1 MEAERMNRGTAGQP
15 QFSNG
20 WLVLFALVA
29 LVGLVCWVL
38 QLQRGLQLTNLDVLN
53 MWGLYIVGFT
63 LFTGVAAGS
72 LFFASLPYLFN
83 LEEYKPF
90 TRIATYLAAVSSIV
104 AASLFII
111 VDIGNPERIWLFVTS
126 GNFSS
131 PMFWDSVILLFY
143 MVVSVI
149 FTRQLILVR
158 EGKKQE
164 QELKAIALLAFLAGM
179 VVAATSFVFS
189 FQPARPLWHNPVQPV
204 SFLVAALIV
213 ALAVLVILA
222 AVLHKRGFID
232 MSLALLARMGRVAA
246 VLLAV
251 QLLIVAGEVCIGLYP
266 GAGPEY
272 EAVKWLVAGEGA
284 VAFWLEILALVAAVV
299 LLGSQG
305 AKQSRSRLVTGAVVA
320 FVAIALVKGN
330 LLQAELFNPVL
341 SYPGLALMD
350 SISGPYVPSLLE
362 IGLSLGIVSLGC
374 LLFALGLRRLR
385 LVG

>member
-1 MEAERMNRGTAGQP
+1 MEAERITQTAPGQP
-15 QFSNG
+15 KPANA

-29 LVGLVCWVL
+29 LLGLVCWGL
-38 QLQRGLQLTNLDVLN
+38 QLSRGLQLTNLNDKN
-53 MWGLYIVGFT
+53 MWGLYIVGFMV
-63 LFTGVAAGS
+63 FTGVAAGS
-72 LFFASLPYLFN
+72 LFFGSLPYLFN
-83 LEEYKPF
+83 LGEFKPF
-90 TRIATYLAAVSSIV
+90 TRIAAYLAAVASIV

-111 VDIGNPERIWLFVTS
+111 VDIGNPERIWFFITS
-126 GNFSS
+126 GNFAS

-158 EGKKQE
+158 EGKKPE
-164 QELKAIALLAFLAGM
+164 QEIKAIAVLAFVAGIL
-179 VVAATSFVFS
+179 VTATSFVFG

-204 SFLVAALIV
+204 SFLVAALIA

-222 AVLHKRGFID
+222 AILQKRGFLN
-232 MSLALLARMGRVAA
+232 MPAALLGRMGKLAA
-246 VLLAV
+246 ALLLV
-251 QLLIVAGEVCIGLYP
+251 ELIIVAGEVFTGLYP

-272 EAVKWLVAGEGA
+272 EAMKWLVAGKGA
-284 VAFWLEILALVAAVV
+284 PAFWLEIIV
-299 LLGSQG
+299 LIGAMAILGSQG
-305 AKQSRSRLVTGAVVA
+305 AKENRTGLVTGALVA
-320 FVAIALVKGN
+320 FVGICLVKAN

-350 SISGPYVPSLLE
+350 QITGPYIPSLVE

-374 LLFALGLRRLR
+374 LLFALGLRKLN

>member
-1 MEAERMNRGTAGQP
+1 QP

-38 QLQRGLQLTNLDVLN
+38 QLQRGLQLTNLNVLN

-90 TRIATYLAAVSSIV
+90 TRIATYLAAVSCIV

-189 FQPARPLWHNPVQPV
+189 
-204 SFLVAALIV
+204 
-213 ALAVLVILA
+213 
-222 AVLHKRGFID
+222 
-232 MSLALLARMGRVAA
+232 
-246 VLLAV
+246 
-251 QLLIVAGEVCIGLYP
+251 
-266 GAGPEY
+266 
-272 EAVKWLVAGEGA
+272 
-284 VAFWLEILALVAAVV
+284 
-299 LLGSQG
+299 
-305 AKQSRSRLVTGAVVA
+305 
-320 FVAIALVKGN
+320 
-330 LLQAELFNPVL
+330 
-341 SYPGLALMD
+341 
-350 SISGPYVPSLLE
+350 
-362 IGLSLGIVSLGC
+362 
-374 LLFALGLRRLR
+374 
-385 LVG
+385 